1 MEQLQRQE
9 QSNCDISKIP
19 IKPKSYEYPLLN
31 DIIKCVPKPNNNNN
45 NKKNIGQTYLT
56 LGDFQYF
63 HYGCDGYQDH
73 GWGCAYRS
81 LQSMCSW
88 ILNKKGQSE
97 NVPSIE
103 EIQKTLVM
111 LGDKNQKFIDSRD
124 WIGALEVCYVIDAL
138 YNVPSKIIH
147 VTKLEK
153 LENHIESLAK
163 YFQDIGGFVMM
174 GGDMDASSKGIAG
187 MHRDRENTYLLIVDP
202 HFSGV
207 PTSVQELIDK
217 GYIRWR
223 NINEFIDNSFY
234 NLCLPILR

>member
-1 MEQLQRQE
+1 MDHLHRQEE
-9 QSNCDISKIP
+9 QSNCDISKIS
-19 IKPKSYEYPLLN
+19 IKPKTYEYPLLN
-31 DIIKCVPKPNNNNN
+31 DIIKCVPKSNHKN
-45 NKKNIGQTYLT
+45 NKNKNDIGQTYLT

-63 HYGCDGYQDH
+63 HYGCDGYQDQ

-88 ILNKKGQSE
+88 ILNKKGQNR

-138 YNVPSKIIH
+138 YNVSCKIIH
-147 VTKLEK
+147 VTKFEK

-187 MHRDRENTYLLIVDP
+187 IRRDRENTYLLIV
-202 HFSGV
+202 V
-207 PTSVQELIDK
+207 
-217 GYIRWR
+217 RR
-223 NINEFIDNSFY
+223 
-234 NLCLPILR
+234 